1 MDVVESLR
9 VAIRGL
15 SANKLRS
22 SLTMLG
28 MIIGIGAVIALLSIG
43 NGAQIQANQQL
54 QSLGSNLLF
63 VYPGAQRQ
71 GGIGQQTQAPTL
83 TYEDALAIANPAN
96 VTAEAMVAP
105 EFLQGGQIIY
115 AGQNS
120 FSRIDGVTPEYLQVR
135 NGEVAEGDFIT
146 SQNVDASSL
155 VVVLGA
161 NVATNLFNGD
171 DPVGQKIKI
180 SPGGQI
186 RIDFT
191 VIGVMAAKGGSGGF
205 GASPDDMV
213 YIPITT
219 MQKRLFA
226 QRTSRGSRNISQ
238 INIQLT
244 QYDDNTIN
252 EATQQINDL
261 LLQRHRVNQ
270 PDFTIMSQKDILSA
284 VGQITGIFTVLL
296 GSIAAISLVVG
307 GIGIMNIML
316 VSVTERTREIGIRKA
331 IGAKRRDVLAQFLI
345 EAIVVSIL
353 GGIVGI
359 ALGAGIS
366 FIISQLDFGGTRI
379 PSVVTTE
386 AISLAVGVS
395 ISIGLFFGIYPAMR
409 ASQLNPIDALRYE

>member
-71 GGIGQQTQAPTL
+71 GGIAQQTQSPTL
-83 TYEDALAIANPAN
+83 TYEDSQAIADPSN
-96 VTAEAMVAP
+96 VAAAALVAP

-135 NGEVAEGDFIT
+135 NGQVAEGDFI
-146 SQNVDASSL
+146 SKQNVDASSL

-171 DPVGQKIKI
+171 DPIGQKIKI
-180 SPGGQI
+180 SPGGQV

-226 QRTSRGSRNISQ
+226 QRTFRGARNISQ
-238 INIQLT
+238 INIQLSE
-244 QYDDNTIN
+244 YDDNTIN
-252 EATQQINDL
+252 ETTQQINDL

-345 EAIVVSIL
+345 EAIVVSVL

-359 ALGAGIS
+359 GLGAGIS
-366 FIISQLDFGGTRI
+366 FVISQLDFGGTRI
-379 PSVVTTE
+379 PSIVTTE

-395 ISIGLFFGIYPAMR
+395 MAIGLFFGIYPAMR